1 MDISLPHPLRAS
13 AIANSL
19 PSGLRAWFS
28 VANINKYFDLHQL
41 FKENFIKYFLKGRI
55 LQIDEDVYFTK
66 IVVAKEG
73 VFNRKTT
80 IFKKN
85 RFIFA
90 FCLGVSMIIIEIYL
104 TLQPSSFDNL
114 DNVVSMRALNILL
127 I

>member
-1 MDISLPHPLRAS
+1 M
-13 AIANSL
+13 
-19 PSGLRAWFS
+19 
-28 VANINKYFDLHQL
+28 
-41 FKENFIKYFLKGRI
+41 
-55 LQIDEDVYFTK
+55 QIDEDVYFTK